1 MTEMRGETR
10 MEALAA
16 APASEATR
24 RPRLDVFDA
33 VSCLADGSRAFS
45 LYGSGSE
52 GRVVKGGRDRSLFP
66 PAPATDIF

>member
-1 MTEMRGETR
+1 

-52 GRVVKGGRDRSLFP
+52 GFGNGEEGRVVKGGRDRSLFP